1 MQGPLR
7 GPQGSANVP
16 AGRGAVR
23 LALFDLDH
31 TLLSGDSDVL
41 WCEFLMAE
49 GVLDRAV
56 FAPRNAE
63 MARRYGAGSVSAED
77 FCDFYVA
84 TLAGRSLLEWQPLCQ
99 RFLTE
104 VVAPLIP
111 ASAHA
116 LVDSHRQ
123 QGHRLVLTT
132 ATNRALTA
140 LTAQHLGIADLLAT
154 EVAVDAGNGRC
165 TGRPQ
170 GTLNMREGKLT
181 RLRAWLVEHEL
192 PASLVGGAVF
202 YSDSVNDLPL
212 LRAVGEPVVVDPD
225 PCLLLEAQA
234 QRWPVLRLDRGP
246 VAPA

>member
-1 MQGPLR
+1 M
-7 GPQGSANVP
+7 A
-16 AGRGAVR
+16 R

-31 TLLSGDSDVL
+31 TLLSGDSDGL
-41 WCEFLMAE
+41 WCAFLMAE

-56 FAPRNAE
+56 FAPRNAD
-63 MARRYGAGSVSAED
+63 MARRYSEGSVSAQD
-77 FCDFYVA
+77 FCNFYVA

-99 RFLTE
+99 RFLDE
-104 VVAPLIP
+104 VIAPLIP
-111 ASAHA
+111 VSAHA
-116 LVDSHRQ
+116 LVESHRQ

-132 ATNRALTA
+132 ATNRVLTA
-140 LTAQHLGIADLLAT
+140 LTAQHRGIADLLAT

-181 RLRAWLVEHEL
+181 RLRAWLVEQAL
-192 PASLVGGAVF
+192 PAALVGGAVF

-225 PCLLLEAQA
+225 PRLLWEAQA
-234 QRWPVLRLDRGP
+234 RRWRVLRLDRGQ
-246 VAPA
+246 VARA